1 MTVQKSEYQEIV
13 KKFKDT
19 KVLVFGDVM
28 LDLYILGDVERISPE
43 APVPIVLERSREY
56 SLGGA
61 GNVAANIASLG
72 GRVTLVG
79 NVGNDS
85 EEDFIR
91 GLCRR
96 SAIVPRF
103 LHESKRPTTT
113 KMRTVSGQHLL
124 LRIDREKIGE
134 ISKVTEKKVVR
145 LLGNLHDQ
153 DLVVVSDYAKGFV
166 TEASI
171 RAVKKRFG
179 GKKIM
184 ANIKPMPIAQIGVF
198 AFKGID
204 IGLFKG
210 INTITMNANEGRF
223 FTDVDTSTDK
233 GAVNAARLLSKRLN
247 ASVVLTR
254 GSHGLTAYDSKLG
267 KAAHVVNRPLH
278 VFDVTGAGD
287 TVVAVLALMLG
298 VGVQLFK
305 AAEVANHAGG
315 IVVGRRGT
323 AVVQPSDLKSFLK

>member
-1 MTVQKSEYQEIV
+1 MSKYQEIV
-13 KKFKDT
+13 KKFKTT
-19 KVLVFGDVM
+19 KILVFGDVM
-28 LDLYILGDVERISPE
+28 LDLYIQGDVERISPE

-61 GNVAANIASLG
+61 GNVAANIAALG
-72 GRVTLVG
+72 GRVTLMG

-85 EEDFIR
+85 EEDFVR

-103 LHESKRPTTT
+103 LHEPKRPTST
-113 KMRTVSGQHLL
+113 KVRTVSGQHLL

-134 ISKVTEKKVVR
+134 ISKVTEKKAVR
-145 LLGNLHDQ
+145 LLGNLHGQ
-153 DLVVVSDYAKGFV
+153 DLVVISDYAKGFV
-166 TEASI
+166 TEAAI
-171 RAVKKRFG
+171 RAIKKRFA
-179 GKKIM
+179 GKKIV
-184 ANIKPMPIAQIGVF
+184 ANIKPMPIAQMGTL

-223 FTDVDTSTDK
+223 FAGVDTSTDK
-233 GAVNAARLLSKRLN
+233 GAANAARRLSKRLN

-254 GSHGLTAYDSKLG
+254 GSNGLTAYDNKLS

-298 VGVQLFK
+298 AGVPLFK

-323 AVVQPSDLKSFLK
+323 AVVQPSDLKPFLD